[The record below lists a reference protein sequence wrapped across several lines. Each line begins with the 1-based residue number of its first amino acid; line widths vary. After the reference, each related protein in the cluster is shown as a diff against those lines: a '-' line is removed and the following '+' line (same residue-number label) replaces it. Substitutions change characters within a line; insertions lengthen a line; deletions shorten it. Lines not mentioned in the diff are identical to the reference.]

1 MNRLDIGI
9 TIIQIIQNFIEFR
22 LLKAELLLRHS
33 SSSGAHL
40 GWSVRK
46 VCVCGLLGKKELAQS
61 RGALN
66 INKFPKAEV
75 LSNCI

>member
-46 VCVCGLLGKKELAQS
+46 VCVCGLLGKK
-61 RGALN
+61 
-66 INKFPKAEV
+66 
-75 LSNCI
+75 